1 MFVIHLCKKNLPL
14 WDANDCS
21 TKVILMT
28 FMFSFIKVT
37 SVCCR
42 TWRDLNSASLKN
54 WSSALPAMVGVM
66 KKNWYVTTRDLDYSK
81 QCIKCVQIY
90 NLNVQ
95 WYCFWALDHATKV
108 FCSIAARH
116 PLFLPWLA
124 DMQCSW
130 GTSSRETMQLNRW
143 GLGFNMGYMGYK
155 VVIPFDTVYAQEF
168 QCCFPAQSLAFKFC
182 LSEFRWKIG
191 RDLWPQRLK
200 PQWVNWWVEVSEHC
214 TTALVNDGDAS
225 VPRHL

>member
-1 MFVIHLCKKNLPL
+1 MQMTVAQKWFSWLHSCFRSSRWLPSVVGPAETWILRHWRIEAVPCQLWWEWLKK
-14 WDANDCS
+14 D
-21 TKVILMT
+21 
-28 FMFSFIKVT
+28 
-37 SVCCR
+37 
-42 TWRDLNSASLKN
+42 
-54 WSSALPAMVGVM
+54 
-66 KKNWYVTTRDLDYSK
+66 WYLTTRDLDYSK
-81 QCIKCVQIY
+81 QCIKCVEIY

-95 WYCFWALDHATKV
+95 WYCFRALDHATKV

-116 PLFLPWLA
+116 PIFLPWLA
-124 DMQCSW
+124 DKQCSW
-130 GTSSRETMQLNRW
+130 GTSSRETMQLNRL

-214 TTALVNDGDAS
+214 TTVLVNDGDAS